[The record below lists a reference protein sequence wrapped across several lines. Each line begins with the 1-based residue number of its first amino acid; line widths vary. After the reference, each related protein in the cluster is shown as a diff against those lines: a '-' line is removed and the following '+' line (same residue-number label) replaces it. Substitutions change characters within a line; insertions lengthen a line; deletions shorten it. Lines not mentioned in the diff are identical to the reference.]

1 MIYVKTA
8 AGRLALKERSE
19 TMPRKYHF
27 PFLMC
32 DGVRDAADILVASA
46 QHGFT
51 SIDLYQMVQ
60 LGFIEPASVEHVAAA
75 PLQQAQDA
83 PAAIAPENVATTLN
97 AALFIQAEHLATSIT
112 AKLGLRGFRLNM
124 AVERTNNLADLKAL
138 LPQIEEAAGPLAAKP
153 LADFLKIAGV

>member
-32 DGVRDAADILVASA
+32 DGVRDAADILAASA
-46 QHGFT
+46 QHGFS

-60 LGFIEPASVEHVAAA
+60 LGFIEPASAEHVDT
-75 PLQQAQDA
+75 PVQQAQTA
-83 PAAIAPENVATTLN
+83 VIASENIATTVN
-97 AALFIQAEHLATSIT
+97 TALLMQAQHLATSIT

-124 AVERTNNLADLKAL
+124 AVERVNSLADLRAL
-138 LPQIEEAAGPLAAKP
+138 LPQIEETAGPLAVKP
-153 LADFLKIAGV
+153 LTDFLKIAGV

>member
-8 AGRLALKERSE
+8 AGRQALKERSE
-19 TMPRKYHF
+19 LMPRKYHF

-32 DGVRDAADILVASA
+32 DGVRDSADILTASA

-51 SIDLYQMVQ
+51 SVDLYQMVQ
-60 LGFIEPASVEHVAAA
+60 LGFIEAASAGVAPVLLQTPGVSGA
-75 PLQQAQDA
+75 PSQAPSPQS
-83 PAAIAPENVATTLN
+83 
-97 AALFIQAEHLATSIT
+97 AALFVEAEHLATSIT

-138 LPQIEEAAGPLAAKP
+138 LPQIEEAAGALATKP
-153 LADFLKIAGV
+153 LADFLRNAGV